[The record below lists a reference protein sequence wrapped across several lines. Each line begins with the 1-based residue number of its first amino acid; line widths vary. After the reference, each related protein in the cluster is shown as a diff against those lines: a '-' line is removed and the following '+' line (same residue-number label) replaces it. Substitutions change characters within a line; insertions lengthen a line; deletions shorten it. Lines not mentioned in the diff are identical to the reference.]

1 MAFPQNDWVL
11 LGWGCSRDVNELK
24 TVCVCVCVCTPN
36 IQDAC
41 DVCATCLYV
50 CDVTA
55 VLCLC
60 ALV

>member
-24 TVCVCVCVCTPN
+24 TVCVCTQN

-41 DVCATCLYV
+41 DVCAACLYV